1 MTHQKYFY
9 LITLSASL
17 ASFPCVPASAQLNDS
32 GGALVLE
39 EVIVTARRR
48 EEMLQDV
55 AVSMTV
61 FNQRQ
66 LDDANI
72 VNAGDLAAYTPSLQ
86 SNARFGADN
95 TTFAIRG
102 FSQELRTTAS
112 VGVYFAEV
120 IAPRGANSQQ
130 SGDGAGPGD
139 FFDLQNVQVLKGP
152 QGTLFGR
159 NTTGGAVL
167 LTPQRPTDQLEG
179 YLGGSS
185 GNYDMWRAQGV
196 LNIPVSGK
204 IRLRLGLDHQERDG
218 YLDNIS
224 GIGPDKFADLDYTA
238 LRASAVIDFSPSLE
252 NYTILRWFESENN
265 GYPTSLIDC
274 NPEAGLLG
282 NFCAADLA
290 ERIAGG
296 NDDIYDVYNFVP
308 KPVNEQEQWQLINT
322 TTWDINDTLTVKNIL
337 SYAELETRQRSS
349 IYGTNWQYP
358 TGAAVTDQLIFQQVG
373 LNNSFNTTDQRS
385 YVWELQVQGNSID
398 DKLEWQAGLYYEKS
412 EPVDDYGAQSPTFVS
427 CIQSTINSNN
437 PEDFRCNNLLAPSFG
452 ALQSTPGGV
461 EYTNQAVYAQG
472 TWRFSSILSAT
483 AGIRYTDDDTDGY
496 SRDRYYYF
504 DTLPAQQYSGI
515 DPSRTIV
522 DNRFPSQH
530 SEEPTWLLG
539 LDYTPTDEVLLYAKY
554 ARGYRQGSINLG
566 GLTGLDVHEPEEV
579 DTYEIGSK
587 FSFSGNVAGTFNVA
601 AFYNDFTNQQIQY
614 GYFKPTGTGTT
625 AVINAGASTLWGI
638 EVETVLRLHENFLLN
653 ASYAYLDTE
662 VDKLVLPP
670 FPPDIP
676 NVLATLNTTTAEGE
690 PLSYAPENELAL
702 TGTFRVPVAA
712 ELGDI
717 TLSLTYLYTDEQQA
731 VAKEVSIYSVLPDR
745 ELWNANFNWERV
757 LGSHFDFSLFGT
769 NLTDEEYIT
778 YLTGNWNN
786 GLEVAQVGLPR
797 MFGMRVRYNF
807 GVDAP

>member
-1 MTHQKYFY
+1 MNNRKYHF
-9 LITLSASL
+9 LIMVSAALGASL
-17 ASFPCVPASAQLNDS
+17 SLPVAAETGGS
-32 GGALVLE
+32 GEVLVLE

-55 AVSMTV
+55 PVSMTV

-72 VNAGDLAAYTPSLQ
+72 INAGDLAAYTPSLQ
-86 SNARFGADN
+86 SNTRFGADN

-167 LTPQRPTDQLEG
+167 LTPQRPTDELEG
-179 YLGGSS
+179 YLEVSA
-185 GNYDMWRAQGV
+185 GNFDMWRSQGV
-196 LNIPVSGK
+196 LNLPVSDSV
-204 IRLRLGLDHQERDG
+204 RLRFGVDHQERDG
-218 YLDNIS
+218 YLDNFS
-224 GIGPDKFADLDYTA
+224 GIGPDKFADLEYTA
-238 LRASAVIDFSPSLE
+238 VRASAVINFSPSLE

-265 GYPTSLIDC
+265 GYPTSLVDC

-290 ERIAGG
+290 ERIATGT
-296 NDDIYDVYNFVP
+296 DDLYDVYSFVP
-308 KPVNEQEQWQLINT
+308 EPVNDQEQWQLINS
-322 TTWDINDTLTVKNIL
+322 TTWDISDTLIIRNIL

-373 LNNSFNTTDQRS
+373 LTNSFNTTDQRS
-385 YVWELQVQGNSID
+385 YVWELQFQGNSFN

-427 CIQSTINSNN
+427 CIQSTIVSTN
-437 PEDFRCNNLLAPSFG
+437 PADFRCNNLLAPTFG

-461 EYTNQAVYAQG
+461 DYTNQAAYAQG
-472 TWRFSSILSAT
+472 TWRFSSRVSAT
-483 AGIRYTDDDTDGY
+483 AGIRYTNDDTKGY

-515 DPSRTIV
+515 DDSRTIV
-522 DNRFPSQH
+522 DDRSPSQH

-539 LDYTPTDEVLLYAKY
+539 VDYTPTDDLLLYAKY

-566 GLTGLDVHEPEEV
+566 GLTGLDVHGPEEV

-587 FSFSGNVAGTFNVA
+587 FTFSGEVAGTLNVA
-601 AFYNDFTNQQIQY
+601 AFYNDFTDQQIQY

-625 AVINAGASTLWGI
+625 AVINAGSSTLWGV
-638 EVETVLRLHENFLLN
+638 EVETVLQLHENFLLN

-690 PLSYAPENELAL
+690 PLSYAPENELVL
-702 TGTFRVPVAA
+702 TGTFLVPVSP
-712 ELGDI
+712 EVGDM
-717 TLSLTYLYTDEQQA
+717 TLSVSFLYTDEQQA
-731 VAKEVSIYSVLPDR
+731 VAKDVSIYSVLPDR
-745 ELWNANFNWERV
+745 ELWNANLNWNRI
-757 LGSHFDFSLFGT
+757 LGSNFDLSLFGT

-786 GLEVAQVGLPR
+786 GLEVAQVGIPR
-797 MFGMRVRYNF
+797 MYGMRIRYNF
-807 GVDAP
+807 GIGAP